1 MQQSALE
8 KKDFPSIL
16 LFLVFGVCIPK
27 VFPSAHNHDD
37 VMLAMGTGGG
47 GEKEATLRFWE
58 NNVIPGTR
66 VSEEKTNCTGD
77 ADENPLLWITVQQA
91 VLKWQQCSWEQW
103 SALRQQET
111 GK

>member
-47 GEKEATLRFWE
+47 GEKEATLRF
-58 NNVIPGTR
+58 
-66 VSEEKTNCTGD
+66 
-77 ADENPLLWITVQQA
+77 
-91 VLKWQQCSWEQW
+91 
-103 SALRQQET
+103 
-111 GK
+111 

>member
-1 MQQSALE
+1 MDLHHSSIGQLHNYFYTHNFMQQSALE

-47 GEKEATLRFWE
+47 GEKEATLRF
-58 NNVIPGTR
+58 
-66 VSEEKTNCTGD
+66 
-77 ADENPLLWITVQQA
+77 
-91 VLKWQQCSWEQW
+91 
-103 SALRQQET
+103 
-111 GK
+111 